1 MTRKEEEIV
10 RLKGELRTLDRAYKD
25 EQDEKWRLHERV
37 KYWERKTEEVKE
49 AERKK
54 ELIRQQKEKE
64 KQEIKERVRIEEEE
78 RDKVKSEIQRR
89 RLHEDE
95 FASFLVYKKVS

>member
-1 MTRKEEEIV
+1 M
-10 RLKGELRTLDRAYKD
+10 RLKGELRTLDGAYKD

-37 KYWERKTEEVKE
+37 KYWERKTEVKE

-64 KQEIKERVRIEEEE
+64 KQEIKE
-78 RDKVKSEIQRR
+78 S
-89 RLHEDE
+89 
-95 FASFLVYKKVS
+95 